1 MSNINQDR
9 WDYQTGQ
16 NTPHETQ
23 KEDSQ
28 KGNKKNHYNKYK
40 ESQNPNRGR
49 DDKGNTEYLNEHQ
62 YRKHIKSK
70 IYNKNP
76 QEDYQDKSRPNEMN
90 PQGQMFKKNKKK
102 PRRELNINNVEG
114 GQIQPQNFQTYENN
128 DINYEKDDYLYE
140 DHQKKNNLQM
150 NNIYMNTLQN
160 QQTNIKGQKDNI
172 QMNTMP
178 NQPNMPNMNQINPI
192 GKFNMGQPNPNLPPN
207 SNPNAKQKKTFYHN
221 NNTNDHSNPI
231 QINQFG
237 YYENPQNSMNKPIN
251 TMQGF
256 NPMMPQPFQYKGG
269 FNNNNIQQGNNKYR
283 EIPNPQGMKMGYGFP
298 YNGTGNNNQL
308 MMTNSMMQIQAD
320 PKMNMN
326 QLQNQEQDNMDKD
339 YNSGDEDN
347 SSPYGNKKQMFQ
359 PQPKMNNYQN
369 KMQGMRNPSHKASLK
384 QDNQSMNILQ
394 GPNTLPQTQMQ
405 PNPQIPLSIS
415 SDNQSINS
423 IGHQSTN
430 LSQQSTQMNQSFL
443 SNRSGAPLPNYPSE
457 MYKPQFMPN
466 NMVNLNEM
474 LMNANYA
481 RMSMFGIP
489 MGMDQNGMYGNFPFP
504 NYQPMNPPQPQQMKF
519 NPTMEEGMMKPEKKS
534 KGNKGTAT
542 PISNPNTNPLLN
554 NMNTQGNMKM
564 HMGMM
569 PNQYMKN
576 NMNIG
581 NNNAGSKGSRSN
593 QGIKNTAPN
602 FNKGIN
608 LNFVSHNGQVQ
619 NVPQNPIQNIP
630 IPKQNILP
638 QNIHPTQP
646 PSIPSKNFYKK
657 IPYRTIN
664 SDKNIKM
671 GNIEGM
677 SLKSPPKQNQVKN
690 AISLSNRNMID
701 ISEAMNHQQSKL
713 PFKTMKL
720 KIKLLGKD
728 DEEIKFNI
736 NDDIYSIAQK
746 YVTKKKLDN
755 CMIEPLIKKI
765 SNAIDITNKV
775 LESKLSKYNIKKIS
789 EIRDTIQA
797 QEDFSNEETYE
808 EDSIEGEHSVSLLFE
823 NDSYEKQLERI
834 RPSIR
839 EIEAVQLL
847 NNSM

>member
-16 NTPHETQ
+16 NTPHEPQ

-49 DDKGNTEYLNEHQ
+49 DDKSNTEYLNEHQ

-76 QEDYQDKSRPNEMN
+76 QEDFQDKSRPNEMN
-90 PQGQMFKKNKKK
+90 PQGQMSKKNKKK
-102 PRRELNINNVEG
+102 PRREFNINNVEG

-128 DINYEKDDYLYE
+128 DVNYEKDDYLYD

-178 NQPNMPNMNQINPI
+178 NQPTMPNMNQMNPI
-192 GKFNMGQPNPNLPPN
+192 GKYNMGQPNPNLPPN
-207 SNPNAKQKKTFYHN
+207 SNPNAKQKKAFYHN
-221 NNTNDHSNPI
+221 NNTNEHPNQM
-231 QINQFG
+231 QIGQFG
-237 YYENPQNSMNKPIN
+237 YYENPQNSMNKPVN

-256 NPMMPQPFQYKGG
+256 NPMMPQQFQYKGG
-269 FNNNNIQQGNNKYR
+269 FNNSNIQQGNNKYR
-283 EIPNPQGMKMGYGFP
+283 EIPNQQGMKMGYGFP
-298 YNGTGNNNQL
+298 YNGVGNNNQL

-320 PKMNMN
+320 PNLNMN
-326 QLQNQEQDNMDKD
+326 QIQNQEQDNMDKD
-339 YNSGDEDN
+339 YNSGEEDN

-359 PQPKMNNYQN
+359 PQPKMNNYPN

-394 GPNTLPQTQMQ
+394 GSNTLPQSQMQ
-405 PNPQIPLSIS
+405 PSPQIPLSIS

-443 SNRSGAPLPNYPSE
+443 SNRSVASLPNYPSE

-504 NYQPMNPPQPQQMKF
+504 NYPMNPPQPQQMKF
-519 NPTMEEGMMKPEKKS
+519 NPSMEEGMMKNEKKS
-534 KGNKGTAT
+534 KGNKGTT

-554 NMNTQGNMKM
+554 NMNPQGNMKM

-581 NNNAGSKGSRSN
+581 NNNTVSKGSRSN
-593 QGIKNTAPN
+593 QGIKNTVPN
-602 FNKGIN
+602 FNKSIN

-638 QNIHPTQP
+638 QSIHPNQP
-646 PSIPSKNFYKK
+646 QTNPSKNFYKK

-690 AISLSNRNMID
+690 QISLSNRNMID
-701 ISEAMNHQQSKL
+701 ISETMNNQQSKL

-736 NDDIYSIAQK
+736 NEDINSIAQK

-765 SNAIDITNKV
+765 SSAIDITKKV
-775 LESKLSKYNIKKIS
+775 LESKLTKYNMKKIS
-789 EIRDTIQA
+789 EIRQSIQS

-808 EDSIEGEHSVSLLFE
+808 EDSIEEEHSVSLLFE

-839 EIEAVQLL
+839 EIEDVQLL